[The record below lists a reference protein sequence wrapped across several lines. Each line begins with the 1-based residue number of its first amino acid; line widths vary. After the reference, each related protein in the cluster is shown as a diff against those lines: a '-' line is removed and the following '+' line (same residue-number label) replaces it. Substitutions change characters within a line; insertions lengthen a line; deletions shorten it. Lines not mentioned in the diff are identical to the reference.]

1 METSVIY
8 QKEDGTCG
16 VMQVSPESELTPS
29 EIAQKDVEFGMH
41 FILVPT
47 SELPEPAYYSAI
59 EVDFSIHSDG
69 RGLGS
74 EIFYACKDAEAE
86 GTYYSYEFDD
96 EPEQEMPEELYEKA
110 LAEGLIDPEPEPEA
124 EEDE

>member
-1 METSVIY
+1 METSIIY

-16 VMQVSPESELTPS
+16 VMQASSGSELTLN

-74 EIFYACKDAEAE
+74 QVFYACKDAEAD
-86 GTYYSYEFDD
+86 GTFFSYEFDD
-96 EPEQEMPEELYEKA
+96 EPEQELPEELYEKA
-110 LAEGLIDPEPEPEA
+110 LAEGLIDPEPEPEE